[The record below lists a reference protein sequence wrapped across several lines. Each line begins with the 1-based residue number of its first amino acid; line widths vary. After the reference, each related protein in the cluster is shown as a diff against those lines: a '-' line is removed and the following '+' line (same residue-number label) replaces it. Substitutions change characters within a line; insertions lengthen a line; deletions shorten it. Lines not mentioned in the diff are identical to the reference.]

1 MHCKFSRPHHFGG
14 IVRPEF
20 GLDPTMRGLFEELKH
35 RNVFRVG
42 IAYIIAGW
50 LIAQV
55 ADLAGDAFGAPAW
68 VMQMLIVVL
77 LAGLPVALFLAWA
90 YELTPEGVKKAKD
103 LPADMPKDPRS
114 GRMLNGLTM
123 VALIIAVAWLGWD
136 KFQGPTTTETIGEK
150 SIAVLPFADFSPG
163 GDYAW
168 FADGLT
174 DEILNALARTR
185 DLRVA
190 SRTSSFAY
198 KGSDLGAPTIGAE
211 LGVAHILE
219 GSVRRAGDRVRVTAQ
234 LIRTSDD
241 VHLWSDT
248 FDGDSKDSIDIQ
260 ERIAFRIASLL
271 DTAMNPEELKRMVAA
286 GTDSIAAW
294 EAYLQMSDLFAAS
307 LDDVDRSRGNDI
319 LALYDQIVGWDPRF
333 GEAHAL
339 MARIFFTWMDNS
351 DTRNPPEGFP
361 LDTLPARLNEVALLA
376 AENARNEGSRLD
388 VELIRNQAQVRISDQ
403 VDVAAALV
411 SLRPY
416 DTVAW
421 NNYIASLTAASRF
434 DEARAAITDIPPE
447 TLDGDSAF
455 LLAASVVRI
464 DLADG
469 LAMARR
475 GLAKTSPSAGALYQ
489 AHRIFLYAGLV
500 DEAAETARRFLALR
514 SDPGLPNLLQL
525 RQACAEGRVAD
536 ADALYEGSKA
546 AGSYSNAL
554 MQWLSLRIL
563 GRDDEALDLLRPLD
577 TSATLYQ
584 LSRLLTYTHFDPRPY
599 PNLSKVLVAQG
610 VQRET
615 IIPIPYACR
624 R

>member
-1 MHCKFSRPHHFGG
+1 MN
-14 IVRPEF
+14 
-20 GLDPTMRGLFEELKH
+20 LFDELRH

-68 VMQMLIVVL
+68 FMRMLIIL
-77 LAGLPVALFLAWA
+77 LLIGLPVALFLAWA
-90 YELTPEGVKKAKD
+90 YELTPEGVKKA
-103 LPADMPKDPRS
+103 ADVPVGAEKDPRS
-114 GRMLNGLTM
+114 GQLLNRMTLIALL
-123 VALIIAVAWLGWD
+123 VALGWIAWD
-136 KFQGPTTTETIGEK
+136 KAHDTAVVAVPAAVEVADK

-163 GDYAW
+163 GDQGW

-198 KGSDLGAPTIGAE
+198 KGSDVGAPTIARE

-234 LIRTSDD
+234 LIRASDD
-241 VHLWSDT
+241 AHLWSDT
-248 FDGDSKDSIDIQ
+248 FDGDSRDSIDIQ

-271 DTAMNPEELKRMVAA
+271 NTAMDPEELKRMVAA

-294 EAYLQMSDLFAAS
+294 EAYLQLSDLFTAA
-307 LDDVDRSRGNDI
+307 LDNMDRSRGNEI
-319 LALYDQIVGWDPRF
+319 LALYDQIVKWDPRF

-339 MARIFFTWMDNS
+339 MARVFFAWTDNV
-351 DTRNPPEGFP
+351 DIRRAPEGFP
-361 LDTLPARLNEVALLA
+361 LDTLPDRFNEA
-376 AENARNEGSRLD
+376 AELATEYARTEAGRLD
-388 VELIRNQAQVRISDQ
+388 IELLRDQVQVRIGDQ
-403 VDVAAALV
+403 VDIAASLV
-411 SLRPY
+411 RLRPY
-416 DTVAW
+416 DVVAW
-421 NNYIASLTAASRF
+421 NDYISALIAASRF
-434 DEARAAITDIPPE
+434 DEARTAVPRIPPE
-447 TLDGDSAF
+447 ALDGDSAL
-455 LLAASVVRI
+455 LLAASAVR
-464 DLADG
+464 ADVAAG

-500 DEAAETARRFLALR
+500 DEAAETARRFLALQSR
-514 SDPGLPNLLQL
+514 PALPTLLQL

-536 ADALYEGSKA
+536 ANAIFEAGRSSGAYYSEVTYWLALT
-546 AGSYSNAL
+546 
-554 MQWLSLRIL
+554 II
-563 GRDDEALDLLRPLD
+563 GRDDEALEFLRPLD
-577 TSATLYQ
+577 ALSTPYQ

-615 IIPIPYACR
+615 VMPIPYACKHTP
-624 R
+624 

>member
-1 MHCKFSRPHHFGG
+1 MN
-14 IVRPEF
+14 
-20 GLDPTMRGLFEELKH
+20 LFEELRH

-55 ADLAGDAFGAPAW
+55 ADLAADAFAAPAW
-68 VMQMLIVVL
+68 VMQMLIIL
-77 LAGLPVALFLAWA
+77 LLIGLPVALFLAWA
-90 YELTPEGVKKAKD
+90 YELTPEGVKKA
-103 LPADMPKDPRS
+103 ADVPVGTAKDPRS
-114 GRMLNGLTM
+114 GQALNRVTLIALV
-123 VALIIAVAWLGWD
+123 VALGWIAWDETHDEGAVAVVTD
-136 KFQGPTTTETIGEK
+136 SSVTDK
-150 SIAVLPFADFSPG
+150 SIAVLPFADFSSG

-198 KGSDLGAPTIGAE
+198 KGSAAGAPSIADA

-234 LIRTSDD
+234 LIRASDD
-241 VHLWSDT
+241 AHLWSDT

-294 EAYLQMSDLFAAS
+294 EAYLQMSDIFTAS
-307 LDDVDRSRGNDI
+307 LDDVDRSRGNEI
-319 LALYDQIVGWDPRF
+319 LSLYDQIVGWDPRF

-351 DTRNPPEGFP
+351 DTRSPPEGFP

-376 AENARNEGSRLD
+376 VEHARNEGGRLGI
-388 VELIRNQAQVRISDQ
+388 ELLRNQAQVRISDQ

-411 SLRPY
+411 RLRPY

-421 NNYIASLTAASRF
+421 NDYVSSLTAASRF
-434 DEARAAITDIPPE
+434 DEARASIAGIPTE
-447 TLDGDSAF
+447 ALDGDSAF

-464 DLADG
+464 DLTDG

-489 AHRIFLYAGLV
+489 AHRILLYAGLV
-500 DEAAETARRFLALR
+500 DEAAEQARRFLALR
-514 SDPGLPNLLQL
+514 SDPALQNLLQL

-536 ADALYEGSKA
+536 ADALYEASDP
-546 AGSYSNAL
+546 AGTYANAL
-554 MQWLSLRIL
+554 MRWLSLKIL
-563 GRDDEALDLLRPLD
+563 GRDDEARDLLRLLD
-577 TSATLYQ
+577 EASTLYQ
-584 LSRLLTYTHFDPRPY
+584 LSRLLTYTHFDPQPY

-615 IIPIPYACR
+615 IIPIPYACKR
-624 R
+624 

>member
-1 MHCKFSRPHHFGG
+1 M
-14 IVRPEF
+14 I
-20 GLDPTMRGLFEELKH
+20 
-35 RNVFRVG
+35 RVG
-42 IAYIIAGW
+42 IAYIVASW
-50 LIAQV
+50 LFAQV
-55 ADLAGDAFGAPAW
+55 VDLAADAFHAPDW
-68 VMQMLIVVL
+68 LMQMLIVVL
-77 LAGLPVALFLAWA
+77 LVGLPVALFLAWA
-90 YELTPEGVKKAKD
+90 YELTPEGVRKAKD
-103 LPADMPKDPRS
+103 LPADMPKDPRA
-114 GRMLNGLTM
+114 GRMLNRITM
-123 VALIIAVAWLGWD
+123 VALIVAVAWLGWD
-136 KFQGPTTTETIGEK
+136 RLQGPATTETVGKK

-198 KGSDLGAPTIGAE
+198 KGSDLGAPTIAGE

-234 LIRTSDD
+234 LIRASDD
-241 VHLWSDT
+241 AHLWSDT
-248 FDGDSKDSIDIQ
+248 FDGDSNDSIEIQ

-271 DTAMNPEELKRMVAA
+271 DTAMNPEELKRIAAA

-294 EAYLQMSDLFAAS
+294 EAYLQLSELFTAS
-307 LDDVDRSRGNDI
+307 LDDVDRSRGNEI
-319 LALYDQIVGWDPRF
+319 LALYDQIVGWDPQF

-339 MARIFFTWMDNS
+339 MARILFAWMDNS
-351 DTRNPPEGFP
+351 DTRSPPEGFP
-361 LDTLPARLNEVALLA
+361 RDTLPARLDAVALLA
-376 AENARNEGSRLD
+376 AEHARNEGGRLD
-388 VELIRNQAQVRISDQ
+388 VELLRSQAQVRISDQ
-403 VDVAAALV
+403 VEVAAALV
-411 SLRPY
+411 RLRPY
-416 DTVAW
+416 DAVAW
-421 NNYIASLTAASRF
+421 NDYVAALTAASRF
-434 DEARAAITDIPPE
+434 DEARAAVSGIPPE
-447 TLDGDSAF
+447 ALDDDSAL
-455 LLAASVVRI
+455 LLAASVAKI
-464 DLADG
+464 DLTDG

-475 GLAKTSPSAGALYQ
+475 SLAKTSPSAGALYQ
-489 AHRIFLYAGLV
+489 AHRILLYSGLV

-514 SDPGLPNLLQL
+514 SDPALPNLLQL

-536 ADALYEGSKA
+536 ADALHEASEA
-546 AGSYSNAL
+546 AGLFANELMRWLAL
-554 MQWLSLRIL
+554 KIL
-563 GRDDEALDLLRPLD
+563 GRDDEAEALLRPLD

-584 LSRLLTYTHFDPRPY
+584 LSRLLTYTHFDPRPF

>member
-1 MHCKFSRPHHFGG
+1 MN
-14 IVRPEF
+14 
-20 GLDPTMRGLFEELKH
+20 LFEELRH
-35 RNVFRVG
+35 RNVLKVAA
-42 IAYIIAGW
+42 AYAVVGW
-50 LIAQV
+50 LVVQV
-55 ADLAGDAFGAPAW
+55 ADVATESFAAPEW
-68 VMQMLIVVL
+68 VMKVLIVFL
-77 LAGLPVALFLAWA
+77 LLGLPVALFLAWA
-90 YELTPEGVKKAKD
+90 FELTPDGVKKARD

-114 GRMLNGLTM
+114 GRLLSRLTIVGL
-123 VALIIAVAWLGWD
+123 LIAVAWLGWD
-136 KFQGPTTTETIGEK
+136 KLQGPTTTEAIGEK
-150 SIAVLPFADFSPG
+150 SIAVLPFADFSSG

-198 KGSDLGAPTIGAE
+198 KGSDLGAPTIAGE

-219 GSVRRAGDRVRVTAQ
+219 GSVRRAGDRIRVTAQ
-234 LIRTSDD
+234 LIRASDD
-241 VHLWSDT
+241 AHLWSDT
-248 FDGDSKDSIDIQ
+248 FDGDSNDSIEIQ

-294 EAYLQMSDLFAAS
+294 EAYLQLSELFTAS
-307 LDDVDRSRGNDI
+307 LDDVDRSRGDEI

-339 MARIFFTWMDNS
+339 MARIFFAWMDNA
-351 DTRNPPEGFP
+351 DTRGPPDGFP
-361 LDTLPARLNEVALLA
+361 LDTLPASFNEVALSA
-376 AENARNEGSRLD
+376 AEHARNEGGRLD

-403 VDVAAALV
+403 VDVAAALAR
-411 SLRPY
+411 LRPY
-416 DTVAW
+416 DAVAW
-421 NNYIASLTAASRF
+421 NDYITALTAASKF
-434 DEARAAITDIPPE
+434 DEALAAVARIPTE
-447 TLDGDSAF
+447 VLDGDSAL
-455 LLAASVVRI
+455 LLAASVARM
-464 DLADG
+464 DLTAG

-514 SDPGLPNLLQL
+514 SDVALPALLQL

-536 ADALYEGSKA
+536 ADALHEASEA
-546 AGSYSNAL
+546 AGSYSSAL
-554 MQWLSLRIL
+554 MRWLALKIL
-563 GRDDEALDLLRPLD
+563 GLDDEALDLMRPLD
-577 TSATLYQ
+577 NPATLYQ

-615 IIPIPYACR
+615 INPIPYACKR
-624 R
+624 